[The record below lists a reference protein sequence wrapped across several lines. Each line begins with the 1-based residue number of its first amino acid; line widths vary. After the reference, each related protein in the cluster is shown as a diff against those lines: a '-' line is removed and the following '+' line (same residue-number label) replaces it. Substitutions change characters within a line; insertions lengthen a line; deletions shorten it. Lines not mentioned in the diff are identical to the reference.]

1 MKLQPITEK
10 QIKEAVSFVWQS
22 MQNVEN
28 ITYPIFVD
36 EDEICQ
42 RFIEDF
48 KRENSY
54 ILACTDNNKI
64 EGVLCFYTIPH
75 EKYLQ
80 TTAVYILNQNKVIAN
95 EFIYYMEKNFS
106 AYTAYIGIE
115 KRNIFLTEIFLKY
128 NFKLVDDSANLN
140 LTIDNFKPVETFGKI
155 IIVNDEL
162 LTDYLHFHDQHFC
175 KIYWNSER
183 ISENISSWLILV
195 SKIENSI
202 VGSILMK
209 IDQAS
214 GQEAEIYAIVADSET
229 LYKNLISDCTQ
240 QLQCIRP
247 NISNI
252 VFMAEKISE
261 MNAAISVGFQLKN
274 YYCCF
279 IKTFADRT
287 FKRT

>member
-1 MKLQPITEK
+1 
-10 QIKEAVSFVWQS
+10 
-22 MQNVEN
+22 
-28 ITYPIFVD
+28 
-36 EDEICQ
+36 
-42 RFIEDF
+42 
-48 KRENSY
+48 
-54 ILACTDNNKI
+54 
-64 EGVLCFYTIPH
+64 
-75 EKYLQ
+75 
-80 TTAVYILNQNKVIAN
+80 
-95 EFIYYMEKNFS
+95 MEKNFS
-106 AYTAYIGIE
+106 AYTAYICIE

-183 ISENISSWLILV
+183 ISKNISSWLILV
-195 SKIENSI
+195 SKIEKSI

-214 GQEAEIYAIVADSET
+214 GQEAEIYAIFADSET

-261 MNAAISVGFQLKN
+261 MNAAEIQFDDGFSAKVRLIDACVIIGLNCKKPLN
-274 YYCCF
+274 KGYLV
-279 IKTFADRT
+279 
-287 FKRT
+287 